1 METLER
7 FDLGPGILKENIAT
21 RGISLDSLQHKQRLR
36 IGSVLME
43 ITKPCAPCDRME
55 EIRPG
60 LKEALRGQ
68 RGMLARIVEGG
79 TISVGDPL
87 VLEGPAR

>member
-7 FDLGPGILKENIAT
+7 FNLRPGILKENIAT

-36 IGSVLME
+36 IGSVLLE

-68 RGMLARIVEGG
+68 RGVLARIVEGG